1 MSDLAGLAIRHAVYP
16 AWVAKNR
23 SARLRYLSQLE
34 RSQYWSREQ
43 LLEHQWKRLVEVIN
57 HAFEFCPYYR
67 QKYQAAGLH
76 LGDLRS
82 PQDLARIPAI
92 SKEEIQEHGSDL
104 LSDAYRDRA
113 VIWDMTGGSTGKP
126 MRFSYDADRRDW
138 REAAALRHDCWTG
151 WRIGDRRALLWG
163 APRDTTLSG
172 RLGSRLRE
180 QLIERR
186 LMLDASSLDDGAMNE
201 FAQQLIDYKPRILL
215 AYANTLG
222 LFAKFVAAERI
233 AGIRP
238 LAIIT
243 SAEVLTPEIRQLAEQ
258 TFGCRIFDRYGSR
271 EFGVIASE
279 CEQHR
284 GMHVNAENLLVESI
298 AADKASGELVITD
311 LRNLAMPMIRYS
323 IGDTGGLVEERC
335 PCSRGLPLL
344 ELSGGRVT
352 DFLKTLS
359 GKRVSGIV
367 LATYAITNVP
377 GIRQIQFVQN
387 EPGLIVINL
396 ARGPNWS
403 VEALGELSLRLKEFL
418 GSNMRFEVVYCESI
432 GLEKSGKYR
441 FSVSSV

>member
-16 AWVAKNR
+16 VWVAKNR
-23 SARLRYLSQLE
+23 SARLRYHGQLE

-43 LLEHQWKRLVEVIN
+43 LVAHQWKGLVEVIK

-67 QKYQAAGLH
+67 QKYKAAGLH
-76 LGDLRS
+76 PGDLRS
-82 PQDLARIPAI
+82 PQDLVRIPSI
-92 SKEEIQEHGSDL
+92 SKEEIQEHGPEL
-104 LSDAYRDRA
+104 LSDAYRNRA

-126 MRFSYDADRRDW
+126 MRFAYDADRRDW
-138 REAAALRHDCWTG
+138 REAAALRHDYWTG

-163 APRDTTLSG
+163 APRDTALSG
-172 RLGSRLRE
+172 RLGSLLRE

-186 LMLDASSLDDGAMNE
+186 LMLDASSLDDEAMNH
-201 FAQQLIDYKPRILL
+201 FAQQLIHYKPRILL

-222 LFAKFVAAERI
+222 LFASFVAAERI
-233 AGIRP
+233 QGIRP

-243 SAEVLTPEIRQLAEQ
+243 SAEVLTAETRQLAEQ
-258 TFGCRIFDRYGSR
+258 TFGCRVFDRYGSR
-271 EFGVIASE
+271 EFGVVASE

-284 GMHVNAENLLVESI
+284 RMHINAENLLVEST
-298 AADKASGELVITD
+298 AADQTSELLITD
-311 LRNLAMPMIRYS
+311 LRNLAMPMIRYA
-323 IGDTGGLVEERC
+323 IGDTGRLVQEQC

-387 EPGLIVINL
+387 DPGLIVINL

-403 VEALGELSLRLKEFL
+403 AGALGELNLRLKEFL
-418 GSNMRFEVVYCESI
+418 GNDMQFEVVYRESI

-441 FSVSSV
+441 FSVCSV